1 MLEQIN
7 VLREKLETQI
17 LENESYDDILI
28 TSKEIDKL
36 LVDYYNSIS
45 AANLIA

>member
-17 LENESYDDILI
+17 LENKSYDEILI
-28 TSKEIDKL
+28 TSKEIDEL
-36 LVDYYNSIS
+36 LVEYYNSIS

>member
-17 LENESYDDILI
+17 LENKSYEEILT

-36 LVDYYNSIS
+36 LVEYYESIS
-45 AANLIA
+45 TTNLIA

>member
-7 VLREKLETQI
+7 VLREKLEKQI
-17 LENESYDDILI
+17 LENKSYDEILI

-36 LVDYYNSIS
+36 LVEYYNSIYATNS
-45 AANLIA
+45 ID